1 MRPTLVDLPQTIR
14 NAATVLGGSRKDY
27 DQLLGLC
34 ARARFVCLGEASHG
48 SHEHYRERAR
58 LTQRLIAEQGFN
70 GVVVEADWPDAE
82 RASRWAQGRSGDRS
96 ASEALAAFRR

>member
-48 SHEHYRERAR
+48 SHEH
-58 LTQRLIAEQGFN
+58 
-70 GVVVEADWPDAE
+70 
-82 RASRWAQGRSGDRS
+82 
-96 ASEALAAFRR
+96 